1 MKLAGK
7 FDPLLARGK
16 RRVRADVDSPN
27 NPPNRTAAAGSPP
40 PHLPHLVVL
49 QEVDHLHLSHLSHLL
64 IQRH

>member
-16 RRVRADVDSPN
+16 RRVRADVDTPN
-27 NPPNRTAAAGSPP
+27 NPPNRTAAGGSPP
-40 PHLPHLVVL
+40 PPPPRG
-49 QEVDHLHLSHLSHLL
+49 QEVDHLHLSHLL

>member
-16 RRVRADVDSPN
+16 RRVRADVDIQ
-27 NPPNRTAAAGSPP
+27 TI
-40 PHLPHLVVL
+40 L
-49 QEVDHLHLSHLSHLL
+49 QNALQQVDHLHLSHLL

>member
-16 RRVRADVDSPN
+16 RRVRADVEYSK
-27 NPPNRTAAAGSPP
+27 
-40 PHLPHLVVL
+40 LIL
-49 QEVDHLHLSHLSHLL
+49 QIALQQVDHLHLSHLL